1 MRLRMAERVQLLLPF
16 DALIPVRDGIREARM
31 LYDRHYSARRYRD
44 GRRPKKVM
52 GPGEYLLLAS
62 PTWDVLVAFRRSCR
76 PTAGQTGVYLAIF
89 RNESAR
95 RASDILREAL
105 HLASERWPQETRV
118 FTFVNERAI
127 KSQIPGYCF
136 RRAGFRHVGNTQSG
150 LLIFARRLP

>member
-1 MRLRMAERVQLLLPF
+1 MGRVQLLLPF
-16 DALIPVRDGIREARM
+16 APLIPVRDGIREARM

-52 GPGEYLLLAS
+52 GPGEYLLLAL

-76 PTAGQTGVYLAIF
+76 PMAGQTGVYLAIF
-89 RNESAR
+89 RNESPR
-95 RASDILREAL
+95 RASDLLREAL
-105 HLASERWPQETRV
+105 HLAAERWPEETRV

-127 KSQIPGYCF
+127 NSGIPGYCF

-150 LLIFARRLP
+150 LLIFARRLPSQ